1 MGQIAVRGALALRDV
16 RPLSLLTLRPTSGTV
31 RVAREYRPITLMV
44 VSLPSACLG
53 TVADRPIFLGARA
66 LADGAWQLVQS
77 IACRRGASLFSLFAH
92 PVPL

>member
-53 TVADRPIFLGARA
+53 TADRPIFSGHVRWRTELG
-66 LADGAWQLVQS
+66 S
-77 IACRRGASLFSLFAH
+77 
-92 PVPL
+92 